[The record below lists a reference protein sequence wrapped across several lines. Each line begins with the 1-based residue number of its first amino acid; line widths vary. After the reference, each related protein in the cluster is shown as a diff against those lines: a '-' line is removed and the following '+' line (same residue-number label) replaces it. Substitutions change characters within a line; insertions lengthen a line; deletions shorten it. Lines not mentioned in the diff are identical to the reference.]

1 MIKGPQTIKIFY
13 KGKHTGELVFQMTM
27 FDIKGVKELNS
38 VNFFK
43 IEEAKIN
50 GDPDG
55 ILETQ
60 QSILFEDDNWKDN
73 HDVR

>member
-1 MIKGPQTIKIFY
+1 
-13 KGKHTGELVFQMTM
+13 MTM